1 MWRLMVYLIGAIH
14 WAERAGAFLASLASP
29 ERALDVRQALSRWA
43 PPARPGE
50 TLLVLASIL
59 VTGALLAES
68 FGTSYFSLLFAVP
81 VAVAAALTLLAVR
94 LTRRFGFPLLHM
106 VLFMALVG
114 NVGLLVGASLDFGP
128 AGLVALTGAFSKLP
142 PLSLQTVWTKLTL
155 APFTYGGMLL
165 GCNLG
170 MWLAGRLTG
179 DDPSVCQACT
189 LRYATQYG
197 PHNVGMVLGMF
208 LAGGLMPALRMHLPA
223 IAPALI
229 MLALMSI
236 GMAVGSLV
244 GSERWPLILS
254 AFAASPI
261 LAHGRAKAIGLIDRL
276 RVPRRP
282 APDTGPAVESSRAD
296 TWAFARLWQRIIG
309 PFGMTPSQ
317 ANAAHGV
324 AWRRWRVDL
333 ISKGRS
339 AVHLAAMAFRCAGP
353 LVRAVR
359 ARARHLASQLEKYT
373 HRTR

>member
-1 MWRLMVYLIGAIH
+1 MVYLNGAIQ
-14 WAERAGAFLASLASP
+14 WAERARAFLASLASSG
-29 ERALDVRQALSRWA
+29 RALDVRRVLSRWV

-50 TLLVLASIL
+50 TPLVLASIL

-68 FGTSYFSLLFAVP
+68 FGTSCFSLVFAVP

-94 LTRRFGFPLLHM
+94 LTRRFGLPLLHM

-114 NVGLLVGASLDFGP
+114 NVGLLLGARLDFGP
-128 AGLVALTGAFSKLP
+128 AGLVALTGAFGKLP

-170 MWLAGRLTG
+170 MWLAGRLTR

-189 LRYATQYG
+189 HRYATRYG

-208 LAGGLMPALRMHLPA
+208 LAGGLMPALRMHLLA

-254 AFAASPI
+254 AFAAPPI
-261 LAHGRAKAIGLIDRL
+261 LAHGWDKAIGLLDRL
-276 RVPRRP
+276 GVPRRP
-282 APDTGPAVESSRAD
+282 APDTGPAAESSRARA
-296 TWAFARLWQRIIG
+296 WAFAGFWQRIIG
-309 PFGMTPSQ
+309 RFGMTPSQ
-317 ANAAHGV
+317 PNAAYGV
-324 AWRRWRVDL
+324 ASRRWRVYL
-333 ISKGRS
+333 ISNGRSS
-339 AVHLAAMAFRCAGP
+339 AVHLAGMGFRRAWP
-353 LVRAVR
+353 IVRAVGV
-359 ARARHLASQLEKYT
+359 RARHLASDLKKYG